1 MPDTFFY
8 SQLLKLHFYVDVSQ
22 MAVRNYPVAQ
32 ALYLKYCRDHN
43 RETLRDI
50 YVQEDDYNAQA
61 ACFIRESYDPKVN
74 GSYSRTVFSQ
84 VPVDFEVQCL

>member
-1 MPDTFFY
+1 
-8 SQLLKLHFYVDVSQ
+8 

-61 ACFIRESYDPKVN
+61 ACFIRESYDPKVM
-74 GSYSRTVFSQ
+74 VFI
-84 VPVDFEVQCL
+84 

>member
-1 MPDTFFY
+1 
-8 SQLLKLHFYVDVSQ
+8 

-61 ACFIRESYDPKVN
+61 ACFVRESYDPKV
-74 GSYSRTVFSQ
+74 RIAEMVFSL
-84 VPVDFEVQCL
+84 VPDEFLSEVCTD